1 MHLTLYEQGEI
12 FRCAF
17 IFGLFLGAFY
27 DVFRLLRAF
36 GLRSSGAVFVQDI
49 IFMSCCAVMCFMFAQ
64 TTVHGHF
71 RIFVEGAHF
80 LGFLAYRCSIGI
92 ASGYIYKQFGK
103 LFSLIISFFNKS
115 IIYFARIVR
124 KLVGKI
130 STICGKMHKSIC
142 ISKEK

>member
-17 IFGLFLGAFY
+17 IFGLFLGVFY

-49 IFMSCCAVMCFMFAQ
+49 IFMSCCAVLCFMFAQ

-71 RIFVEGAHF
+71 RVFVEIGHL
-80 LGFLAYRCSIGI
+80 LGFLAYRCSIGM

-103 LFSLIISFFNKS
+103 LFDLILKFFNKS
-115 IIYFARIVR
+115 IIYFARILR
-124 KLVGKI
+124 KLIGNI
-130 STICGKMHKSIC
+130 STICSKMHKSR
-142 ISKEK
+142 SVSREK